1 MFPSHA
7 HSIMRLTPS
16 PRSNFSTSLYTQAR
30 KALGNNVLL
39 LGPVALYLQGYY
51 ELPLPIVKRGSNTTG
66 MFSLDVADDA
76 RMLFKAF
83 GAENG

>member
-1 MFPSHA
+1 MLPSHA
-7 HSIMRLTPS
+7 HSIMTLS
-16 PRSNFSTSLYTQAR
+16 SAPRSNFSTSLYTQVR

-51 ELPLPIVKRGSNTTG
+51 ELPLPIVGKRSNTTG

-76 RMLFKAF
+76 RTLFEAF
-83 GAENG
+83 GAGNG